1 MPVFF
6 FTVEQQERAIV
17 ERFGKFVRVA
27 GPGLQRKSP
36 FVEKVAGRM
45 SLQVEQL
52 NADIETKT
60 RDNVFVVVKLAI
72 QYMVGADEA
81 KVKDAFYKLDDP
93 EVQMKSYAFDVV
105 RSHIPTMD
113 LDEAYADADTIAK
126 HIQDT
131 LQRQM
136 ADYGYE
142 IIKALITN
150 IEPDQRVKDAMN
162 NINAARRNQE
172 AATAQGEGDKTLR
185 IKKAEAESESMRLHG
200 EGVAAER
207 KAIAHGLKD
216 SLALIADEDGIDA
229 REAMALVALTQYMDT
244 IRSVGE
250 HGNMTTL
257 LLPALAGRGRL
268 VDGAGPRGH
277 AHRQPRC
284 GRRVGRRQRRRARRS
299 DQRGRPGRLSPKRDQ
314 SSGQTMDDPSQ
325 GMLAFLG
332 VPADPRLLDEDL
344 VNVPAAEQYH
354 AAGRR
359 HAQARPAGRGWI
371 GPHRRQLDRWGG
383 DRALRRLAGSVQ
395 WRRRVRRRA
404 RRDRHPVGGHALG
417 MGARRRIRGRDHR
430 RTPARAYPRARRRD
444 WLAAIQPYPRFSVS
458 TSVLDDASTRVE
470 RVLHRPVLTARQHVH
485 ASCAR
490 RTPRRPSTL
499 HAPADVIAAT
509 VEDDA
514 PGSAD

>member
-6 FTVEQQERAIV
+6 FTVEQQERAII

-60 RDNVFVVVKLAI
+60 KDNVFVVVKLAI
-72 QYMVGADEA
+72 QYMVGAEET

-93 EVQMKSYAFDVV
+93 EVQMTSYAFDVV

-126 HIQDT
+126 HIQET

-150 IEPDQRVKDAMN
+150 IEPDQRVRDAMN

-250 HGNMTTL
+250 NGNMTTL
-257 LLPALAGRGRL
+257 LLPASPSAVGSLMEQVREGILTGNLAGDASAHGGNGVARTRPPS
-268 VDGAGPRGH
+268 GAGG
-277 AHRQPRC
+277 A
-284 GRRVGRRQRRRARRS
+284 S
-299 DQRGRPGRLSPKRDQ
+299 Q
-314 SSGQTMDDPSQ
+314 S
-325 GMLAFLG
+325 
-332 VPADPRLLDEDL
+332 
-344 VNVPAAEQYH
+344 
-354 AAGRR
+354 
-359 HAQARPAGRGWI
+359 
-371 GPHRRQLDRWGG
+371 
-383 DRALRRLAGSVQ
+383 
-395 WRRRVRRRA
+395 
-404 RRDRHPVGGHALG
+404 
-417 MGARRRIRGRDHR
+417 
-430 RTPARAYPRARRRD
+430 
-444 WLAAIQPYPRFSVS
+444 
-458 TSVLDDASTRVE
+458 
-470 RVLHRPVLTARQHVH
+470 
-485 ASCAR
+485 
-490 RTPRRPSTL
+490 
-499 HAPADVIAAT
+499 
-509 VEDDA
+509 
-514 PGSAD
+514 